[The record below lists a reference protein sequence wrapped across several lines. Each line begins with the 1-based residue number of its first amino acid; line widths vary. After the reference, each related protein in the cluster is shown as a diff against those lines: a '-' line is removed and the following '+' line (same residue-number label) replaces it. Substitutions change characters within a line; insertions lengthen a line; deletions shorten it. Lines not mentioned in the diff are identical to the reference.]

1 MTGKASSGAG
11 QRWSGRVTRASNAL
25 DKVFRGLENGGRPT
39 MLPAATSLEKIM
51 KRWLVC
57 GLVACFGWQGVALAQ
72 AGAGAVRV
80 PRVYPQEVKIAKS
93 IERIKD
99 WDKVKGEAK
108 AKKKPIAVVMS
119 EEGTK
124 KGTLEQ
130 DTQYA
135 LQRARSMGILVY
147 ADLKDLK
154 TLPAKVAEA
163 AGGLRDAL
171 PAMIFVD
178 PETEDVIVAV
188 KHSKDRNDWE
198 KEIHAAKKTLNG
210 DAPAAKPDGG
220 DKPATDTKKDTK
232 KK

>member
-1 MTGKASSGAG
+1 
-11 QRWSGRVTRASNAL
+11 
-25 DKVFRGLENGGRPT
+25 
-39 MLPAATSLEKIM
+39 M

-57 GLVACFGWQGVALAQ
+57 GLVACFGWQSVALAQ
-72 AGAGAVRV
+72 AGLGGVRI
-80 PRVYPQEVKIAKS
+80 PRAKPQEVKIPKS
-93 IERIKD
+93 VERIKD

-108 AKKKPIAVVMS
+108 AKKKPIAVIVS
-119 EEGTK
+119 KEGPGS
-124 KGTLEQ
+124 GTLEQ
-130 DTQYA
+130 DTQLA

-147 ADLKDLK
+147 ADIKDLK
-154 TLPAKVAEA
+154 TMPAKVGEA

-188 KHSKDRNDWE
+188 KHSKDQNEWN
-198 KEIHAAKKTLNG
+198 KEISAAKKTLNG
-210 DAPAAKPDGG
+210 EAPAGKPEGG

>member
-1 MTGKASSGAG
+1 
-11 QRWSGRVTRASNAL
+11 
-25 DKVFRGLENGGRPT
+25 
-39 MLPAATSLEKIM
+39 MLPAATSLEKTM

-57 GLVACFGWQGVALAQ
+57 GLVVCFGWQGVALAQ
-72 AGAGAVRV
+72 AGLGGVRI

-154 TLPAKVAEA
+154 TLPAKVGEA

-188 KHSKDRNDWE
+188 KHSKDHNDWD

-210 DAPAAKPDGG
+210 EAPPPG